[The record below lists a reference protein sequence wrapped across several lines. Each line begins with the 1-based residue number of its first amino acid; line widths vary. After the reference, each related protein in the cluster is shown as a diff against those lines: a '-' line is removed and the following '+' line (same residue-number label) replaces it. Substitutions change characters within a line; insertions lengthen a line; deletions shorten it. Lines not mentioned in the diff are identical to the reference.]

1 MRNVLFTLMLACA
14 VYTQAQ
20 EPLKLK
26 VELAELTATE
36 KVYNFTTENMV
47 GIIGWQFQME
57 FDGTKMKF
65 KEIRNVVQP
74 SQNTHNFNES
84 APGVLRSVWL
94 DYDLQSDDFPDSTVL
109 FQLVFETLDT
119 DGAPL
124 CFFESQQYFEF
135 IKDQESGGF
144 DLAEILI
151 SDDCYQGFSIFL
163 SSTATENP
171 ATPEVL
177 TIKDIFLSSTGT
189 LSFTSLQ
196 EQELQ
201 FSLMDVNGKLITTI
215 DHRPYHEGRNT
226 VQCKSVLPGVYL
238 VKVSAKEG
246 AGSVTKV
253 IAN

>member
-1 MRNVLFTLMLACA
+1 MH
-14 VYTQAQ
+14 AQ
-20 EPLKLK
+20 EPLKLR

-65 KEIRNVVQP
+65 KEIRNVIQP

-124 CFFESQQYFEF
+124 CFFESHEYFEF

-163 SSTATENP
+163 NSTATENP
-171 ATPEVL
+171 ATPVVL

-215 DHRPYHEGRNT
+215 DHRTYSEGRNT
-226 VQCKSVLPGVYL
+226 LQCKIVVPGMYL
-238 VKVSAKEG
+238 VKVSAGDGVGK
-246 AGSVTKV
+246 AIKV
-253 IAN
+253 FAK